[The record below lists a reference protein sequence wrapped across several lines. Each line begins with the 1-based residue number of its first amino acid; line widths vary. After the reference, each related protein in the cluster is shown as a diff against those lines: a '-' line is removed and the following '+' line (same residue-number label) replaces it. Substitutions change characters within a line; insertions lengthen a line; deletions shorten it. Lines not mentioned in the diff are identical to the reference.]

1 MVRNGIYDEIMMGS
15 EIINAELIAVF
26 VNGWRC
32 PKCQRRLDNACQRVD
47 NACRMHAYANYG
59 LITQNKNDNNDV

>member
-26 VNGWRC
+26 DEWLKVPHMPEKVR
-32 PKCQRRLDNACQRVD
+32 
-47 NACRMHAYANYG
+47 
-59 LITQNKNDNNDV
+59 